1 MQKRRLGSTGLELS
15 VVGFGAWAIGGGQ
28 WEYAWGPQDDK
39 QSLEAIIKAYECG
52 INWID
57 TAAAY
62 GLGHSEIVVGNAL
75 KELGRDSLIVATK
88 CGITWDSQGK
98 IARWVSAQQVR
109 REIEASLKRLDIECI
124 DLYQVHWPYPEENI
138 EEVWTAMANIV
149 KQGQAKY
156 IGVSNYNIAQME
168 RAQKLYPIASA
179 QNRYSA
185 IHRDVE
191 KDMLGF
197 CKENN
202 IGVVCYS
209 PMGKG
214 LLSGKMT
221 KQRISEFA
229 SDDHRR
235 NDPDFNLPR
244 LDANLKL
251 VDGLNQIARRNG
263 KTTAQLAL
271 AWVLRRAEVT
281 SAIAGARKPEQIEE
295 TAKAGDWKL
304 DNNDIEEI
312 EYLLKNYDRMVSE
325 G

>member
-1 MQKRRLGSTGLELS
+1 MQKRRLGATGLELS

-168 RAQKLYPIASA
+168 RAQKIHPIASA